1 VQIAPKAVV
10 VIGASAGGVD
20 ALRSL
25 VGRLP
30 ADLDAS
36 VCVTLHIPR
45 TGVSALPQILSRAGV
60 LPATH
65 PQDGDALRAGHVY
78 VAPAN
83 RHLLLHEGHVRLS
96 PGPSENGHRPA
107 IDPLF
112 RSAARYWGPR
122 AAGVVLSGARDD
134 GTAGL
139 AAIVA
144 RGGAA
149 FVQAPQEA
157 VYPWMP
163 RNAIEHVPGCQVL
176 PVAELGQ
183 ALMAFTASV
192 HRPVHGPGSPPVGDP
207 LLEAENA
214 MTDMGS
220 AKAEDLKLPPAGFGC
235 PSCHGGLFELPSV
248 PSPRFRCRVGH
259 AWSAESLLEEQ
270 AEQVEGALWVAL
282 RSLEEKA
289 GLSARM
295 SASALHRGS
304 VSTAERYQEV
314 GAEAAQASAVIRDLI
329 ARINAIN
336 GVRDQAV
343 S

>member
-1 VQIAPKAVV
+1 MIAPEAVV

-25 VGRLP
+25 VGGLP
-30 ADLDAS
+30 ADLDAA

-65 PQDGDALRAGHVY
+65 PRDGEPLQAGHVY

-83 RHLLLHEGHVRLS
+83 RHLLLHDGQVRLS
-96 PGPSENGHRPA
+96 PGASENGHRPA

-112 RSAARYWGPR
+112 RSAARCWGPR

-144 RGGAA
+144 RSGAA
-149 FVQAPQEA
+149 FVQAPEEA

-163 RNAIEHVPGCQVL
+163 RSAIEHVPGCQVL
-176 PVAELGQ
+176 PVAKLGQ
-183 ALMAFTASV
+183 ALVAFTASV
-192 HRPVHGPGSPPVGDP
+192 HGPGSQPAGDA
-207 LLEAENA
+207 LLEAESA
-214 MTDMGS
+214 MAEMGS
-220 AKAEDLKLPPAGFGC
+220 VTAEDLKLPPAGFGC
-235 PSCHGGLFELPSV
+235 PNCHGALFELPGA
-248 PSPRFRCRVGH
+248 PSPRFRCRIGH
-259 AWSAESLLEEQ
+259 AWSAESLLGEQ

-289 GLSARM
+289 GLSAPM
-295 SASALHRGS
+295 STSALQRGS
-304 VSTAERYQEV
+304 ASTAERYREV
-314 GAEAAQASAVIRDLI
+314 AAEAAQAGAVIRDLI
-329 ARINAIN
+329 ARMNAIN
-336 GVRDQAV
+336 GVGDQAA